1 MSYFYN
7 QSGYNHIYTI
17 MMMKKF
23 QEWVL
28 VLRDLSVC
36 LELVDYFLV
45 VLTSCNHSELQL
57 SKKSQGFV
65 ESLYL

>member
-1 MSYFYN
+1 MQN
-7 QSGYNHIYTI
+7 DIRSGHVLIIFHYIIINII

-36 LELVDYFLV
+36 LELVDYILV

-57 SKKSQGFV
+57 SKKS
-65 ESLYL
+65 

>member
-1 MSYFYN
+1 
-7 QSGYNHIYTI
+7 

-36 LELVDYFLV
+36 LELVDYILV

>member
-1 MSYFYN
+1 
-7 QSGYNHIYTI
+7 
-17 MMMKKF
+17 MKKF

-36 LELVDYFLV
+36 PELVDYFLV

-57 SKKSQGFV
+57 SKKSQGFE